1 MSSKL
6 KAILAFAVLTMSLG
20 TLSSAQAGKLLTVPD
35 LDWTGAIVTERTIQY
50 VLENEMGYKFKRPT
64 MPGGPGVWEAMRAG
78 DVDYVSEVWPSY
90 NPIRFE
96 MLEKYGGDGSLK
108 IIADTGIIGASGY
121 WVPRYVIEG
130 DSSRGI
136 SASAPDLKSY
146 KDLNKYKHVFKSLES
161 GDRGTLIGCPSVAW
175 LCEDQKRLDLLGVD
189 FYAQLMG
196 SETSHWAE
204 LMAKHKRGEPFLTY
218 AWSPHWIFAALD
230 LVPIGLPEYDEA
242 KWPATNWA
250 PDICFKMGNPTF
262 IEDHPD
268 VVKVLQNH
276 RLTNHQQ
283 ALMIYEIDVNKRDV
297 DEVVAEWMEA
307 NESVWRSWLP

>member
-6 KAILAFAVLTMSLG
+6 KAILAFAALTMCLG
-20 TLSSAQAGKLLTVPD
+20 TLSSAQAGKRLTVPD
-35 LDWTGAIVTERTIQY
+35 LDWTGQIVTERTIQY
-50 VLENEMGYKFKRPT
+50 VLENEMGYKIKKPT

-78 DVDYVSEVWPSY
+78 DVDYYSEVWPSY
-90 NPIRFE
+90 NPIKSE
-96 MLEKYGGDGSLK
+96 ILEEYGGDGSLK

-121 WVPRYVIEG
+121 WTPRYVVEG

-136 SASAPDLKSY
+136 KAVAPNLKTVQ
-146 KDLNKYKHVFKSLES
+146 DLNQYKHLFKSLES
-161 GDRGTLIGCPSVAW
+161 GDRGNLIGCPTPAW
-175 LCEDQKRLDLLGVD
+175 LCEDQARLDALGVD
-189 FYAQLMG
+189 FHVQGLG
-196 SETSHWAE
+196 SETAHWAE
-204 LMAKHKRGEPFLTY
+204 LTAKHKRGEPFVAY

-230 LVPIGLPEYDEA
+230 LVEVKLPEYDEA

-250 PDICFKMGNPTF
+250 QDICFKVGNPKF

-276 RLTNHQQ
+276 RLTNAQQ
-283 ALMIYEIDVNKRDV
+283 AVMIYEIDVNKRDV